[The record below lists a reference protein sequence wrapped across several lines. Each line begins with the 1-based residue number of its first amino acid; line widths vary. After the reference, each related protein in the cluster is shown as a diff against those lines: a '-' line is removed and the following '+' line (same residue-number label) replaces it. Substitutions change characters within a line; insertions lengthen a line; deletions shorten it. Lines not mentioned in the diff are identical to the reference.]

1 MAIDL
6 DELFALPPEERA
18 KLGENLIES
27 AVPSDIGPLLRDFV
41 SSLERSVRALDI
53 AIARSSALDERLA
66 QGRAKVREE
75 VLSSGEAWLFP
86 VA

>member
-18 KLGENLIES
+18 KLGKNLIES

-41 SSLERSVRALDI
+41 SSLERSGRALDI

>member
-1 MAIDL
+1 
-6 DELFALPPEERA
+6 
-18 KLGENLIES
+18 
-27 AVPSDIGPLLRDFV
+27 V
-41 SSLERSVRALDI
+41 SSLERSGRALDI